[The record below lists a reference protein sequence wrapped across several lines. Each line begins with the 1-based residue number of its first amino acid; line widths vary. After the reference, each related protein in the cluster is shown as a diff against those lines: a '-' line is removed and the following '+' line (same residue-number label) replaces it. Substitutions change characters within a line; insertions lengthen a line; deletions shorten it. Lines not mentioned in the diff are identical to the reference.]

1 MNELRVRNYRGW
13 AMSKTAFI
21 LTAGHHVI
29 DDLFMLTVVAMRESK
44 GDILILHRAYARQ
57 GKLTNVRA
65 INLNHYTLEFVLG
78 NARAPIIHA
87 EGKRERAEVEKW
99 VGHFQILYPTA
110 QIRVIQFKDAFLFK
124 QCAGIG
130 LGIDAEQG
138 GKKWLN

>member
-1 MNELRVRNYRGW
+1 
-13 AMSKTAFI
+13 MSKTAFI
-21 LTAGHHVI
+21 LTAGFHVF
-29 DDLFMLTVVAMRESK
+29 DDLFMPIVIAMRESK
-44 GDILILHRAYARQ
+44 EDILSLHRTYTKQ
-57 GKLTNVRA
+57 GKLTNIKA
-65 INLNHYTLEFVLG
+65 INLNHYTLEISLG

-87 EGKRERAEVEKW
+87 EGKRSRVDLEEAIAPFKT
-99 VGHFQILYPTA
+99 LYPTA

>member
-1 MNELRVRNYRGW
+1 
-13 AMSKTAFI
+13 MSKTAFI
-21 LTAGHHVI
+21 LTAGYHVI
-29 DDLFMLTVVAMRESK
+29 DDLFMLTVVAMRETK
-44 GDILILHRAYARQ
+44 GDILSLHRAYAQQ

-87 EGKRERAEVEKW
+87 EGKRSRADLEGAIAPFKT
-99 VGHFQILYPTA
+99 LYPTA
-110 QIRVIQFKDAFLFK
+110 QIRVIQFKDTFLFK
-124 QCAGIG
+124 QCAGNG

>member
-1 MNELRVRNYRGW
+1 
-13 AMSKTAFI
+13 MSKTAFI
-21 LTAGHHVI
+21 LTAGYHVV

-44 GDILILHRAYARQ
+44 GDILSLRHIYAKQ
-57 GKLTNVRA
+57 GKLTNIRA
-65 INLNHYTLEFVLG
+65 INLNHYTLEINLG

-87 EGKRERAEVEKW
+87 EGRRSRADLEGVIED
-99 VGHFQILYPTA
+99 FQVIYPTA
-110 QIRVIQFKDAFLFK
+110 QIRVIQFKDTFLFK

>member
-1 MNELRVRNYRGW
+1 
-13 AMSKTAFI
+13 MSKTAFI
-21 LTAGHHVI
+21 LTAGYHVV
-29 DDLFMLTVVAMRESK
+29 DDLFMLTIVAMRESK
-44 GDILILHRAYARQ
+44 EDILSLHHLYTRQ
-57 GKLTNVRA
+57 GKLTNVKA
-65 INLNHYTLEFVLG
+65 INLNHYTLEISLG

-87 EGKRERAEVEKW
+87 EGRRNRAEAEEAIAPFKT
-99 VGHFQILYPTA
+99 LYPTA

>member
-1 MNELRVRNYRGW
+1 
-13 AMSKTAFI
+13 MSKTAFV
-21 LTAGHHVI
+21 LTIGVQVI
-29 DDLFMLTVVAMRESK
+29 DDLFMPIVIAMGESK
-44 GDILILHRAYARQ
+44 GDILILHRAYAQQ

-65 INLNHYTLEFVLG
+65 INLNHYTLKISLS

-99 VGHFQILYPTA
+99 VEHFQALYPTA
-110 QIRVIQFKDAFLFK
+110 QISVIQFKDVFLFK

-130 LGIDAEQG
+130 LGINAEQG

>member
-1 MNELRVRNYRGW
+1 
-13 AMSKTAFI
+13 MSKTAFI
-21 LTAGHHVI
+21 LTAGYHVV
-29 DDLFMLTVVAMRESK
+29 DDLFMLTVVAMRETK
-44 GDILILHRAYARQ
+44 GDILSLHRAYARQ

-87 EGKRERAEVEKW
+87 EGKRERTDLEEAIAPFKS
-99 VGHFQILYPTA
+99 IYPTA
-110 QIRVIQFKDAFLFK
+110 QIRVIQFKDTFLFK

-130 LGIDAEQG
+130 LGIDAAQG